1 MENIEEKGTK
11 RKRGSK
17 IEQIQARQISL
28 QNELKEI
35 KKRENEY
42 KNKIAL
48 KMWAK
53 IKYLFLDQDILPRL
67 SDKDFLNEVTEKIT
81 QIVNEYKPNI
91 SDSRENE

>member
-1 MENIEEKGTK
+1 MDNIEQKETK

-42 KNKIAL
+42 KNRAAL
-48 KMWAK
+48 KMWTK
-53 IKYLFLDQDILPRL
+53 IKYLFLDDNILPKL
-67 SDKDFLNEVTEKIT
+67 SDKDFLNEIADKIAK
-81 QIVNEYKPNI
+81 IVNEYKPNI